1 MEFHC
6 YYWEKLNLKYAQVT
20 KRFRAQNNF
29 RMVAR
34 HDDRPKKF
42 LLG

>member
-1 MEFHC
+1 MP
-6 YYWEKLNLKYAQVT
+6 KLPYVLGQK
-20 KRFRAQNNF
+20 KKI

>member
-1 MEFHC
+1 M
-6 YYWEKLNLKYAQVT
+6 NLKYAQVT
-20 KRFRAQNNF
+20 IRFRAQNNF

-34 HDDRPKKF
+34 HDDRPEKF